1 MLGIRDQGS
10 GIKDQGSRIR
20 DQGSGIRDQGSEDC
34 RVGAQ
39 PSAPAAAAGPAPN
52 DGLPLDET
60 QRGLLLA
67 LLRGED
73 LAPALA
79 RAGLTP
85 ALLADAVNE
94 ALYEL
99 FGDTVLLCE
108 NDTLS
113 PVEDYREELTELLGG
128 ITDA

>member
-1 MLGIRDQGS
+1 M
-10 GIKDQGSRIR
+10 
-20 DQGSGIRDQGSEDC
+20 
-34 RVGAQ
+34 
-39 PSAPAAAAGPAPN
+39 SAPAAAASPAP
-52 DGLPLDET
+52 DGLPLDES
-60 QRGLLLA
+60 QRA
-67 LLRGED
+67 LLRGLLRGEN

-94 ALYEL
+94 ALYDR

-108 NDTLS
+108 NDTLC

-128 ITDA
+128 VTDA